1 MKFGPCFRNSVVS
14 PKIGHPMV
22 PGGNPFFLY
31 LTSFHLNKAEEIPNK
46 KRTTT
51 RTTKKTAIG
60 VSKKKKQLQP
70 LFTKSY

>member
-1 MKFGPCFRNSVVS
+1 
-14 PKIGHPMV
+14 MV

-70 LFTKSY
+70 LFTKSC